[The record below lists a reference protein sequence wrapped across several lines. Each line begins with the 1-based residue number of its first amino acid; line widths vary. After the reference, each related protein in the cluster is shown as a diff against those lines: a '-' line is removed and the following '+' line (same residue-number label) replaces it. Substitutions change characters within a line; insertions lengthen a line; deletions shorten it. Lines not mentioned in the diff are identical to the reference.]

1 MARRT
6 GDKLT
11 HKSDEALKLVY
22 MLSET
27 VMTYCLLP
35 YYMQIQVQ
43 ESTRDVK
50 RLWINSIPFDQIG
63 WPWSKKTCVA
73 NPAPVHCTLRMNE
86 CYYVNWHELLSN

>member
-1 MARRT
+1 
-6 GDKLT
+6 
-11 HKSDEALKLVY
+11 

-63 WPWSKKTCVA
+63 WPW
-73 NPAPVHCTLRMNE
+73 
-86 CYYVNWHELLSN
+86 